1 MIYSHFR
8 GVYFDIQNGS
18 WIRRPLGKSKK
29 SPESEQTFQK
39 LIAAKWAVLA
49 PIFFNDKKV
58 HEYTFQ
64 MSPFGMIYSHFKGV
78 YFEIQNG
85 SWIRRLFRK
94 VACSISPCSVLPRF
108 VRTNFLSSF
117 YLHLLQVSSSAMC
130 SNLSPFLT
138 LSPLHCRPAYSSPLC
153 AHTALSLLHYSTEL
167 ALQCVKELRA
177 S

>member
-1 MIYSHFR
+1 MVSPT
-8 GVYFDIQNGS
+8 S
-18 WIRRPLGKSKK
+18 WKIEKW
-29 SPESEQTFQK
+29 PESEQTFQK
-39 LIAAKWAVLA
+39 FIAAKWAVLA
-49 PIFFNDKKV
+49 PIFFDAIKV
-58 HEYTFQ
+58 HEYIFQ
-64 MSPFGMIYSHFKGV
+64 MSPFGMIYSNCKGV

-94 VACSISPCSVLPRF
+94 ELLACLSVLLPRF

-153 AHTALSLLHYSTEL
+153 AHTAWS
-167 ALQCVKELRA
+167 
-177 S
+177 